1 MAKKAKQRLAE
12 EERYE
17 TFRFPDF
24 DERKFL
30 AHEYEQSVATV
41 LAVLLAAVL
50 GAVSWAIDRMIGS
63 ASSFLEVPWI
73 LGFAGV
79 VAGPYII
86 RMLRP
91 LSAEYTKGDWAW
103 LILTTF
109 MGWLGIWFLLA
120 DLVH

>member
-12 EERYE
+12 EEKYE
-17 TFRFPDF
+17 TFRFPEF

-30 AHEYEQSVATV
+30 AHEYEQSIATA
-41 LAVLLAAVL
+41 LAVLLALLL
-50 GAVSWAIDRMIGS
+50 GAVSWEIDRVVGPNS
-63 ASSFLEVPWI
+63 GLLEVPWI
-73 LGFAGV
+73 VGFLGV
-79 VAGPYII
+79 VSGPYVI
-86 RMLRP
+86 RTLRP
-91 LSAEYTKGDWAW
+91 LAGEYTKGDWAW